1 MREAC
6 WGDIAI
12 HPLSSDF
19 KLEIQVVIAR
29 LVPNEVRELIKQSA
43 KIESPLEIPS
53 VQIVPQSGMM
63 RGRRNTTMNDKTII
77 PSEVIEKRIFLIRGQ
92 KVMLDRH
99 LAELYGVPTMRLNEA
114 VKRNTKRFPPDF
126 MFQLSVD
133 ENDTL
138 ISQFAISKGRGG
150 HRKLPFVFT
159 EQGIAML
166 SSVLKSDRAVLVN
179 FEIMRAFVKLRQL
192 LSTHKDLAA
201 KLEELEKKYDAQF
214 KVVFD
219 ATRQIIY
226 TPEKPKREIGFRVKE
241 PAVKYGVK
249 RQK

>member
-1 MREAC
+1 M
-6 WGDIAI
+6 
-12 HPLSSDF
+12 
-19 KLEIQVVIAR
+19 
-29 LVPNEVRELIKQSA
+29 NE
-43 KIESPLEIPS
+43 
-53 VQIVPQSGMM
+53 
-63 RGRRNTTMNDKTII
+63 NTII

-99 LAELYGVPTMRLNEA
+99 LAELYGVPTKRLNEA
-114 VKRNTKRFPPDF
+114 VKRNVKRFPLDF

-133 ENDTL
+133 ENDSL
-138 ISQFAISKGRGG
+138 MSQFATSKGRGG
-150 HRKLPFVFT
+150 HRKLSFVFT

-179 FEIMRAFVKLRQL
+179 IEIMRAFVKLRQL

-201 KLEELEKKYDAQF
+201 KLEELERKYDAQF

-219 ATRQIIY
+219 AIRQIIY

-241 PAVKYGVK
+241 TTAKYNGK
-249 RQK
+249 RTRRNKAIKI